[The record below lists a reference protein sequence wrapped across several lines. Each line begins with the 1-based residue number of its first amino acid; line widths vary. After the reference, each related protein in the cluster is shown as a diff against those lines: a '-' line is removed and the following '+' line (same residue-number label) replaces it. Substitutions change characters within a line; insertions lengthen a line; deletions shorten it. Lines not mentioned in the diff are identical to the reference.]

1 MKQFSTVHPLY
12 LSFYSKALYRDVGRN
27 WGKISFLYLFLLLA
41 VCSIPIMFRIHASV
55 SDYLHSE
62 APKIVKQLPV
72 ITISKGVVSANEEM
86 PYTIKDPDSDVPLII
101 IDTTGKTGSLKGS
114 DALILLTKTKLFF
127 RESLTK
133 TRAFDLSELGD
144 ITIDQATAYD
154 LIETFLDYFIIVL
167 YPFALLFS
175 FLFRL
180 VEALIFGI
188 IGMLFSKHMRVP
200 LGYRATLSLAVV
212 SMTPAI
218 IFDTLYHYAEI
229 NIPSWWLMNFLIG
242 LGYLFFA
249 VKANTDGDPKTD
261 A

>member
-1 MKQFSTVHPLY
+1 MKRYSTVHPLY
-12 LSFYSKALYRDVGRN
+12 LSFYSKDLYQDVGRN
-27 WGKISFLYLFLLLA
+27 WGKTSFLYLFLLLA
-41 VCSIPIMFRIHASV
+41 VCSIPIMFRIHSTVSV
-55 SDYLHSE
+55 YLHAE

-72 ITISKGVVSANEEM
+72 ITIVKGEASVKEEM
-86 PYTIKDPDSDVPLII
+86 PYTIKDPDRDAPLII
-101 IDTTGKTGSLKGS
+101 IDTTGKTTSLKGS

-133 TRAFDLSELGD
+133 TRTFDLSDMGD

-154 LIETFLDYFIIVL
+154 LIETFLEYFIYVF

-188 IGMLFSKHMRVP
+188 LGMLFSKRMRVP

-218 IFDTLYHYAEI
+218 ILDTLYHYAEI
-229 NIPSWWLMNFLIG
+229 NIPSWWLMNFLVG

-249 VKANTDGDPKTD
+249 VQANADGDPKTD
-261 A
+261 S